1 MCLQPYHVPATRH
14 RPTAPAA
21 LAPAFGSM
29 TVTDP
34 AGPALVEPWASHDIA
49 PHWPKWLWERHDFQH
64 AYNLPLADY
73 CLDALAK
80 PYEARSHVECLKIS
94 EWLQHVPWLRSL
106 PEGIRAALMR
116 GANGVKYPANALI
129 YSRGSLG
136 SCMYIL
142 VEGTCQATAQKGLM
156 GIQPAK
162 YESGT
167 LIGGRSHHY
176 CLDHSLVVHYFP
188 VGNFFIHRL
197 YKKPLTF

>member
-1 MCLQPYHVPATRH
+1 
-14 RPTAPAA
+14 
-21 LAPAFGSM
+21 M
-29 TVTDP
+29 TVADQ
-34 AGPALVEPWASHDIA
+34 AGPTLVEPRATHDIA
-49 PHWPKWLWERHDFQH
+49 PHWPKWLWDRQDFQH

-80 PYEARSHVECLKIS
+80 PYEARSNVECLKIS

-136 SCMYIL
+136 SCMYVL
-142 VEGTCQATAQKGLM
+142 VEGMCRATAQKGTM
-156 GIQPAK
+156 NNQSAT

-167 LIGGRSHHY
+167 LIGGRPHHY
-176 CLDHSLVVHYFP
+176 RSDHSMPVRMTCVFVVVMRIHFVDYF
-188 VGNFFIHRL
+188 
-197 YKKPLTF
+197 